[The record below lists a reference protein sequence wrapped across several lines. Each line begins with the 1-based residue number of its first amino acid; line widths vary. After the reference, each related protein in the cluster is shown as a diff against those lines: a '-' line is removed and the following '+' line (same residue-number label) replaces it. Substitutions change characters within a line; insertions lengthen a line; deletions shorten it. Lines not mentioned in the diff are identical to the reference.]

1 MRKTILPACLVIAVS
16 AAIAFAQT
24 PPPAPPAASAPAG
37 GGPVSA
43 PPRLVEEPE
52 VKSAPVAADPRALAE
67 LAKEEQALVG
77 QAKDITV
84 RITALQKPLRDVR
97 EHAIKTDKDLQ
108 AITRA
113 IADKQK
119 QLEAKLAEKYPEIA
133 AKTKE
138 KDDLL
143 QQYSGT
149 EEKLRDVRKKMDAI
163 EAAIAKEAAAK
174 KKESK

>member
-1 MRKTILPACLVIAVS
+1 M
-16 AAIAFAQT
+16 AFAQT
-24 PPPAPPAASAPAG
+24 PPPAPPAPSAPAG
-37 GGPVSA
+37 SGPVSA

-52 VKSAPVAADPRALAE
+52 VKPAPVAADANALAE
-67 LAKEEQALVG
+67 LAKEEKALMG

-84 RITALQKPLRDVR
+84 KITALEKPLRDVR
-97 EHAIKTDKDLQ
+97 EQAIKTDKDLQ
-108 AITRA
+108 AINRA

-119 QLEAKLAEKYPEIA
+119 ALEVKLAEKYPEIA

-163 EAAIAKEAAAK
+163 EAAMAKEAAEK
-174 KKESK
+174 KKAK

>member
-1 MRKTILPACLVIAVS
+1 M
-16 AAIAFAQT
+16 
-24 PPPAPPAASAPAG
+24 
-37 GGPVSA
+37 
-43 PPRLVEEPE
+43 
-52 VKSAPVAADPRALAE
+52 
-67 LAKEEQALVG
+67 G

-84 RITALQKPLRDVR
+84 KITALEKPLRDVR
-97 EHAIKTDKDLQ
+97 EQAIKTDKDLQ
-108 AITRA
+108 AINRA

-119 QLEAKLAEKYPEIA
+119 ALEVKLAEKYPEIA

-163 EAAIAKEAAAK
+163 EAAMAKEAAEK
-174 KKESK
+174 KKAK